1 MTKPKKYFLTYGT
14 SEFNLQ
20 KKHLC
25 NLAKKLDF
33 FDKTIALSP
42 NDLDVNFKN
51 KYSEILSQ
59 STGGG
64 FYLWKYKII
73 KDSLSQLKKDDILF
87 YLDAGS
93 SINYQAK
100 DRFNYYLE
108 MLLSNNKTH
117 LAFKQHHL
125 KEKFWTHK
133 ELFKYFNMSV
143 EGNEGESGQ
152 FMGGVQM
159 YKNSS
164 NSIDYLNSFEKVIDD
179 DVLLITDH
187 YVQNKQ
193 IEGFKYHRHDQ
204 SIFSLLNK
212 IHGCEEIDSNE
223 TYFKENPKDQYSF
236 PILTVRKRKYK
247 FLNKLFFYLSYS
259 YSINKTIFFKEKS
272 SLIERIIYKV
282 SKKLYKSIY

>member
-33 FDKTIALSP
+33 FDETIALSP

-143 EGNEGESGQ
+143 EGSEGESGQ

-179 DVLLITDH
+179 DV
-187 YVQNKQ
+187 Y
-193 IEGFKYHRHDQ
+193 
-204 SIFSLLNK
+204 
-212 IHGCEEIDSNE
+212 
-223 TYFKENPKDQYSF
+223 
-236 PILTVRKRKYK
+236 
-247 FLNKLFFYLSYS
+247 
-259 YSINKTIFFKEKS
+259 
-272 SLIERIIYKV
+272 
-282 SKKLYKSIY
+282 